1 MPQNSIFGEKQKPT
15 KDMTNRAK
23 LGDLVLA
30 KNLAISSGIF
40 KPK

>member
-15 KDMTNRAK
+15 KMTNRAK